1 MAGLRLCS
9 FVFFGEGWMSGN
21 LKQVDVAVL
30 GAGIVGVSVAIAA
43 RQRGL
48 SVVLVDRREPG
59 SETSYGNAGILS
71 SGSILPLNKPSLFR
85 ALPAYLTNSNAALRW
100 NPAWAIRNADWIA
113 RFLANAAPSKVL
125 PRAKAL
131 HGLIGASLKLHRE
144 WIVKAGAGD
153 RIRETGWLKVWRSEA
168 LDAARQ
174 EQEFLA
180 SFGIKSD
187 LLDRQAI
194 SALEPNI
201 VPVYKVGL
209 LHTQTA
215 SVDSPGGVVKAYA
228 RMFSHLGGEI
238 RQSDVKAI
246 EPAAEGWRLP
256 LGGGAISARHVVVA
270 LGPWSADLLRPLGY
284 RVPLAFERGYH
295 QEFTPNPARALQR
308 PIHDAEGSFL
318 MTPMENGIRVT
329 SGVELTDRDAPSS
342 FAQLD
347 MVVPMARGVV
357 EFGAAVAEPWRGA
370 RPTLPDS
377 LPMIGPAPR
386 HARLW
391 LAFGNQ
397 HIGFTT
403 GPATGAAIAA
413 MIAGDKPGF
422 DVAPFSPGRYI

>member
-1 MAGLRLCS
+1 MSDNGAG
-9 FVFFGEGWMSGN
+9 
-21 LKQVDVAVL
+21 KQTDVIVL
-30 GAGIVGVSVAIAA
+30 AAGIVGVSAATAA

-48 SVVLVDRREPG
+48 SVILVDRREPG

-71 SGSILPLNKPSLFR
+71 SGSMLPLNKPSLWS
-85 ALPAYLTNSNAALRW
+85 ALPTYMTNRHAALRW
-100 NPAWAIRNADWIA
+100 DPAWAIRNIDWLV
-113 RFLANAAPSKVL
+113 RFLANATPSRTQ
-125 PRAKAL
+125 PRATAL

-144 WIVKAGAGD
+144 WIVKANAAQ
-153 RIRETGWLKVWRSEA
+153 RIRETGWLKAWRS
-168 LDAARQ
+168 DAVGAAKE
-174 EQEFLA
+174 EQAFLA
-180 SFGIKSD
+180 EYGIASR

-215 SVDSPGGVVKAYA
+215 SVDSPGAVVKAYA
-228 RMFSHLGGEI
+228 RMFAGSGGEI
-238 RQSDVKAI
+238 RQSDIKAI
-246 EPAAEGWRLP
+246 MPDGEGWRVVLADDGM
-256 LGGGAISARHVVVA
+256 LARHVVVA

-284 RVPLAFERGYH
+284 HVPLAFERGYH
-295 QEFTPNPARALQR
+295 REFEPNPARSLRR

-318 MTPMENGIRVT
+318 MTPMEQGIRVT

-347 MVVPMARGVV
+347 EVVVVARGVV
-357 EFGAAVAEPWRGA
+357 EFGEAVGEPWRGA

-386 HARLW
+386 HSGLW

-413 MIAGDKPGF
+413 MIGGVAPPF
-422 DVAPFSPGRYI
+422 DVSAFSPGRYL

>member
-1 MAGLRLCS
+1 MTDRAAQS
-9 FVFFGEGWMSGN
+9 T
-21 LKQVDVAVL
+21 DVVVL
-30 GAGIVGVSVAIAA
+30 GAGIVGVSAAFAA

-59 SETSYGNAGILS
+59 SETSYGNAGVLS
-71 SGSILPLNKPSLFR
+71 SGSILPLNKPSLWS
-85 ALPAYLTNSNAALRW
+85 AMPGYLGNTSAALRW
-100 NPAWAIRNADWIA
+100 DPLWAMRNIDWIA
-113 RFLANAAPSKVL
+113 RFLANALPSRTL

-131 HGLIGASLKLHRE
+131 HGLIGASLTLHRD
-144 WIVKAGAGD
+144 WIVKAGAGK
-153 RIRETGWLKVWRSEA
+153 RIRETGWLKAWRSDATEA
-168 LDAARQ
+168 AKQ
-174 EQEFLA
+174 ERAFLA
-180 SFGIKSD
+180 EFGIASE

-201 VPVYKVGL
+201 LPVYKTGL

-215 SVDSPGGVVKAYA
+215 SVDSPGEVVKAYA
-228 RMFSHLGGEI
+228 RMFASSGGEV
-238 RQSDVKAI
+238 RRSDITTI
-246 EPAAEGWRLP
+246 EPAGENWRVV
-256 LGGGAISARHVVVA
+256 LGDGAISARHVVVA

-284 RVPLAFERGYH
+284 RVPLATERGYH
-295 QEFTPNPARALQR
+295 QEFVPNPARSLLR

-318 MTPMENGIRVT
+318 MSPMEQGIRVT
-329 SGVELTDRDAPSS
+329 SGVELTARDAPSS

-357 EFGAAVAEPWRGA
+357 EFGAAVGEPWRGA

-386 HARLW
+386 HKGLW

-403 GPATGAAIAA
+403 GPATGAAITA
-413 MIAGDKPGF
+413 MIGGDKPTF
-422 DVAPFSPGRYI
+422 DTSAFAPSRYI

>member
-1 MAGLRLCS
+1 
-9 FVFFGEGWMSGN
+9 MSGEVTG
-21 LKQVDVAVL
+21 QQADVVVL
-30 GAGIVGVSVAIAA
+30 GAGIVGVSAA
-43 RQRGL
+43 FAALQRGL
-48 SVVLVDRREPG
+48 SVILIDRREPG

-71 SGSILPLNKPSLFR
+71 SGSILPLNKPSLWS
-85 ALPAYLTNSNAALRW
+85 ALPGYLGNTSAALRLD
-100 NPAWAIRNADWIA
+100 PLWAMRNIDWIA
-113 RFLANAAPSKVL
+113 RFLANAVPSRTL

-131 HGLIGASLKLHRE
+131 HGLIGASLKLHRD
-144 WIVKAGAGD
+144 WIVKAGAGK
-153 RIRETGWLKVWRSEA
+153 RIRETGWLKAWRSDATEA
-168 LDAARQ
+168 AKQ
-174 EQEFLA
+174 EQAFLA
-180 SFGIKSD
+180 EFGIASE

-201 VPVYKVGL
+201 LPVYKTGL

-215 SVDSPGGVVKAYA
+215 SVDSPGEVVKAYA
-228 RMFSHLGGEI
+228 RMFASAGGEVREADI
-238 RQSDVKAI
+238 TTI
-246 EPAAEGWRLP
+246 EPAGEAWRVV
-256 LGGGAISARHVVVA
+256 LGDGAISARHVVVA

-284 RVPLAFERGYH
+284 RVPLATERGYH
-295 QEFTPNPARALQR
+295 QEFRPNPARSLLR

-318 MTPMENGIRVT
+318 MSPMEQGIRVT
-329 SGVELTDRDAPSS
+329 SGVELTARDAPSS

-357 EFGAAVAEPWRGA
+357 EFGAAVGEPWRGA

-386 HARLW
+386 HKGLW

-413 MIAGDKPGF
+413 MISGDKPTF
-422 DVAPFSPGRYI
+422 DTSAFAPSRYI

>member
-1 MAGLRLCS
+1 
-9 FVFFGEGWMSGN
+9 MSDN
-21 LKQVDVAVL
+21 VADKQADVIVL
-30 GAGIVGVSVAIAA
+30 GAGIVGVSAAYAA

-48 SVVLVDRREPG
+48 SVILIDRREPG

-71 SGSILPLNKPSLFR
+71 SGSILPLNQPSLWR
-85 ALPAYLTNSNAALRW
+85 ALPNYIANRHAALRW
-100 NPAWAIRNADWIA
+100 NPAWAIRNADWLV
-113 RFLANAAPSKVL
+113 RFLANAAPSRIR
-125 PRAKAL
+125 PRATAL

-144 WIVKAGAGD
+144 WIVRAGAGQ
-153 RIRETGWLKVWRSEA
+153 RIRETGWLKAWRS
-168 LDAARQ
+168 DDVVAAKR
-174 EQEFLA
+174 EQAFLA
-180 SFGIKSD
+180 EYGIASQ

-194 SALEPNI
+194 SALEPDI

-215 SVDSPGGVVKAYA
+215 SVDSPGAVVKAYA
-228 RMFSHLGGEI
+228 RMFAGSGGAI
-238 RQSDVKAI
+238 RQSEIRAI
-246 EPAAEGWRLP
+246 APDGKGWRVALAD
-256 LGGGAISARHVVVA
+256 GGISARHVVVA

-295 QEFTPNPARALQR
+295 REFKPNPARSLQR

-318 MTPMENGIRVT
+318 MTPMEHGIRVT
-329 SGVELTDRDAPSS
+329 SGVELTARDAPSS
-342 FAQLD
+342 YAQLD
-347 MVVPMARGVV
+347 QVVPLAHGVI
-357 EFGAAVAEPWRGA
+357 EFGEAVGEPWRGA

-386 HARLW
+386 HPGLW

-413 MIAGDKPGF
+413 MIEGA
-422 DVAPFSPGRYI
+422 APPFEVSAFSPSRYL

>member
-1 MAGLRLCS
+1 
-9 FVFFGEGWMSGN
+9 MS
-21 LKQVDVAVL
+21 QSIDVAVL
-30 GAGIVGVSVAIAA
+30 GAGIVGISAGIAA

-48 SVVLVDRREPG
+48 SVVVIDRREPG

-71 SGSILPLNKPSLFR
+71 SGSILPLNKPSLWS
-85 ALPAYLTNSNAALRW
+85 ALPGYLGNTSAALRW
-100 NPAWAIRNADWIA
+100 DPMWVMRNLDWVA
-113 RFLANAAPSKVL
+113 RFLGNAMPSRTR
-125 PRAKAL
+125 PRAEAL

-144 WIVKAGAGD
+144 WIVKAGAPQ
-153 RIRETGWLKVWRSEA
+153 RIRETGWLKAWRSDATEA
-168 LDAARQ
+168 AKQ
-174 EQEFLA
+174 EQAFLA
-180 SFGIKSD
+180 EFGIKSE

-201 VPVYKVGL
+201 LPVYTTGL

-215 SVDSPGGVVKAYA
+215 SVDSPGAVVKAYA
-228 RMFSHLGGEI
+228 QMLKGLGGEV
-238 RQSDVKAI
+238 RQSDIKGI
-246 EPAAEGWRLP
+246 EPEGRGSSDQGSSDHGWRVV
-256 LGGGAISARHVVVA
+256 LGDGAILARHVVVA

-284 RVPLAFERGYH
+284 RVPLAVERGYH

-318 MTPMENGIRVT
+318 MSPMENGIRVT

-357 EFGAAVAEPWRGA
+357 EFGSAVAEPWRGA

-377 LPMIGPAPR
+377 LPMIGKAPR
-386 HARLW
+386 HQGLW

-413 MIAGDKPGF
+413 MIAGDTPSF
-422 DVAPFSPGRYI
+422 DASAFAPGRYI